1 MLKNGQPLFKIV
13 EKVIHKK
20 YTVGIILIAIYIVFL
35 FTIPPLLFEKSVTP
49 IISGITVIMVAIYV
63 LLGLDIIHRTV
74 IAMFGAILSIILAIG
89 LGSMQAEDS
98 LHFVIESVDFNTIG
112 LLLGMMIMVAILGE
126 TGVFHQIGIKLG
138 KISKGNVWILMLL
151 LCTFTS
157 VASMFVDNVTTI
169 LLMIP
174 VTLSITRTLGIHP
187 IPFIMAQVLVSN
199 IGGAATLIG
208 DPPNILIGSAAGI
221 DFNSFIIY
229 LGPTIAIIF
238 GFSLLLIKLFFRNEL
253 RGEQKLEHKE
263 HVEELMHRDE
273 NVILVHHKGLLVKSL
288 IVLIGVIVLFSL
300 QTVTHLEVAI
310 IAIGG
315 AAVLL
320 IISRVS
326 LERILHEVDWA
337 TLLFFVGLFVIVGVA
352 EHAGLITILAK
363 LAIDITGGNPWLTFV
378 MIVWL
383 AGIASA
389 FVDNIPFTT
398 TMIPLIH
405 TLNADPTI
413 AAAFGS
419 NSSFEYSPLWW
430 ALALGA
436 DLGGNGTLIGS
447 SAGVVAA
454 GLSEKFGHHIS
465 FTRWIRIGFPFM
477 IITLAIGTMV
487 LYGML
492 LLIP

>member
-1 MLKNGQPLFKIV
+1 MY
-13 EKVIHKK
+13 KK
-20 YTVGIILIAIYIVFL
+20 YSIGIILIAIYIVIL
-35 FTIPPLLFEKSVTP
+35 ITIPPLVFEKSVTP
-49 IISGITVIMVAIYV
+49 ILAGITVIMVAIYV

-74 IAMFGAILSIILAIG
+74 IAMFGAVLSIILAIV
-89 LGSMQAEDS
+89 LGSMVAEDS

-112 LLLGMMIMVAILGE
+112 LLLGMMILVAILGE
-126 TGVFHQIGIKLG
+126 TGVFHQVGIKLG

-157 VASMFVDNVTTI
+157 IASMFVDNVTTI

-221 DFNSFIIY
+221 DFNSFIVY
-229 LGPTIAIIF
+229 MGPTIAVVF
-238 GFSLLLIKLFFRNEL
+238 GFSLLLIKLFFKNEL
-253 RGEQKLEHKE
+253 KSEQKLEQKE
-263 HVEELMHRDE
+263 DVQELMHRDE
-273 NVILVHHKGLLVKSL
+273 NVIVIHHKGLLIKSL
-288 IVLIGVIVLFSL
+288 IVLVGVIILFSL
-300 QTVTHLEVAI
+300 QTITHLEVSI
-310 IAIGG
+310 VAIGG

-363 LAIDITGGNPWLTFV
+363 LAIGITGGDPWITFV
-378 MIVWL
+378 MVIWL

-405 TLNADPTI
+405 TLNVDPTI
-413 AAAFGS
+413 A
-419 NSSFEYSPLWW
+419 SSFGPESGFQFSPLWW

-454 GLSEKFGHHIS
+454 GLSQKFGHHIS
-465 FTRWIRIGFPFM
+465 FVRWIKIGFPFM
-477 IITLAIGTMV
+477 LITLVVGTVV
-487 LYGML
+487 LYGFL
-492 LLIP
+492 LLIQ

>member
-1 MLKNGQPLFKIV
+1 MQ
-13 EKVIHKK
+13 KK
-20 YTVGIILIAIYIVFL
+20 YLVGILLIAIYVVILV
-35 FTIPPLLFEKSVTP
+35 TVPPLLYEKSVTP
-49 IISGITVIMVAIYV
+49 ILAGITVIMVAIYV

-74 IAMFGAILSIILAIG
+74 IAMFGAVLSIILAII
-89 LGSMQAEDS
+89 LGSIAAEDS
-98 LHFVIESVDFNTIG
+98 LDFVIESVDFNTIG

-126 TGVFHQIGIKLG
+126 TGVFHQVGIKLG
-138 KISKGNVWILMLL
+138 KISKGNVWTLMLL

-169 LLMIP
+169 LLMVP
-174 VTLSITRTLGIHP
+174 VTISITRTLGINP

-221 DFNSFIIY
+221 DFNSFLIY
-229 LGPTIAIIF
+229 MGPTIAIVF
-238 GFSLLLIKLFFRNEL
+238 VFSLLLIRIFFNKDL
-253 RGEQKLEHKE
+253 KSAQKLEQQE
-263 HVEELMHRDE
+263 DIQELMHRDE
-273 NVILVHHKGLLVKSL
+273 NAILIHHKGLLIKSL
-288 IVLIGVIVLFSL
+288 IVLVGVVILFSL
-300 QTVTHLEVAI
+300 QTITHLEVSI

-326 LERILHEVDWA
+326 LEKILHEVDWA

-352 EHAGLITILAK
+352 EHAGLITILAN
-363 LAIDITGGNPWLTFV
+363 LALDITGGDPWLTFTMV
-378 MIVWL
+378 IWL
-383 AGIASA
+383 AGVASA

-413 AAAFGS
+413 AASFGPES
-419 NSSFEYSPLWW
+419 GFEFSPLWW

-436 DLGGNGTLIGS
+436 DFGGNGTLIGS

-465 FTRWIRIGFPFM
+465 FTRWIRVGFPFM
-477 IITLAIGTMV
+477 LITLAIGTIV
-487 LYGML
+487 LYGFL
-492 LLIP
+492 LLIH

>member
-1 MLKNGQPLFKIV
+1 M
-13 EKVIHKK
+13 HKK
-20 YTVGIILIAIYIVFL
+20 YSIGILLIAIYIIIL
-35 FTIPPLLFEKSVTP
+35 FTIPPLVFEKSVTP
-49 IISGITVIMVAIYV
+49 ILAGITLIMVAIYV

-74 IAMFGAILSIILAIG
+74 IAMFGAVLSIILAIT
-89 LGSMQAEDS
+89 LGSIHAEDS
-98 LHFVIESVDFNTIG
+98 LDFVIESVDFNTIG

-126 TGVFHQIGIKLG
+126 TGIFHQVGIKLG

-169 LLMIP
+169 LLMVP
-174 VTLSITRTLGIHP
+174 VTISITRTLGINP

-199 IGGAATLIG
+199 IGGAATLVG

-221 DFNSFIIY
+221 DFNSFLVY
-229 LGPTIAIIF
+229 MGPTVAIVF
-238 GFSLLLIKLFFRNEL
+238 GFSLLLIRIFFNKEL
-253 RGEQKLEHKE
+253 KGIQKLEQQE
-263 HVEELMHRDE
+263 DIQELMHRDE
-273 NVILVHHKGLLVKSL
+273 NAILIHHKGLLIKSL
-288 IVLIGVIVLFSL
+288 IVLVGVVILFSL
-300 QTVTHLEVAI
+300 QTITHLEVSI

-326 LERILHEVDWA
+326 LEKILHEVDWA

-352 EHAGLITILAK
+352 EHAGLITILAN
-363 LAIDITGGNPWLTFV
+363 LALDVTGGDPWLTFGMV
-378 MIVWL
+378 MWL
-383 AGIASA
+383 AGVASA

-405 TLNADPTI
+405 TLNVDPNI
-413 AAAFGS
+413 AASFGPES
-419 NSSFEYSPLWW
+419 GFEFSPLWW

-454 GLSEKFGHHIS
+454 GLSEKFGNHIS

-477 IITLAIGTMV
+477 LITLAIGNVV
-487 LYGML
+487 LYGFL
-492 LLIP
+492 LLMH

>member
-1 MLKNGQPLFKIV
+1 M
-13 EKVIHKK
+13 HKK
-20 YTVGIILIAIYIVFL
+20 YSIGMILIAIYIVFV
-35 FTIPPLLFEKSVTP
+35 FTIPPLVFEKSVTP
-49 IISGITVIMVAIYV
+49 ILAGITIIMVAIYV
-63 LLGLDIIHRTV
+63 ILGLDIIHRTV
-74 IAMFGAILSIILAIG
+74 IAMFGAVLSIILAII
-89 LGSMQAEDS
+89 LGSMVAEDS

-112 LLLGMMIMVAILGE
+112 LLLGMMILVAILGE
-126 TGVFHQIGIKLG
+126 TGVFHQVGIKLG

-157 VASMFVDNVTTI
+157 IASMFVDNVTTI

-187 IPFIMAQVLVSN
+187 IPFIIAQVLVSN

-221 DFNSFIIY
+221 DFNSFIVY
-229 LGPTIAIIF
+229 MGPTIAVVF
-238 GFSLLLIKLFFRNEL
+238 GFSLLLIKLFFKNEL
-253 RGEQKLEHKE
+253 KSEQKLEQKE
-263 HVEELMHRDE
+263 DVQELMHRDE
-273 NVILVHHKGLLVKSL
+273 NVIVIHHKGLLIKSL
-288 IVLIGVIVLFSL
+288 IVLVGVIIMFSL
-300 QTVTHLEVAI
+300 QTITHLEVSI
-310 IAIGG
+310 VAIGG

-363 LAIDITGGNPWLTFV
+363 LAIGITGGDPWITFV
-378 MIVWL
+378 MVIWL

-405 TLNADPTI
+405 TLNVDPTI
-413 AAAFGS
+413 A
-419 NSSFEYSPLWW
+419 SSFGPESGFQFSPLWW

-454 GLSEKFGHHIS
+454 GLSQKFGHHIS
-465 FTRWIRIGFPFM
+465 FVRWIKIGFPFM
-477 IITLAIGTMV
+477 LITLVVGTVV
-487 LYGML
+487 LYGFL
-492 LLIP
+492 LLMQ

>member
-1 MLKNGQPLFKIV
+1 M
-13 EKVIHKK
+13 HKK
-20 YTVGIILIAIYIVFL
+20 YSIGIILIAVYIVFL
-35 FTIPPLLFEKSVTP
+35 FIIPPLVFEKSVTP
-49 IISGITVIMVAIYV
+49 ILAGITVIMIAIYV

-74 IAMFGAILSIILAIG
+74 IAMFGAILSIILAIA
-89 LGSMQAEDS
+89 LGSMVAEDS

-126 TGVFHQIGIKLG
+126 TGVFHQVGIKLG

-169 LLMIP
+169 LLMVP

-221 DFNSFIIY
+221 DFNSFLIY
-229 LGPTIAIIF
+229 MGPTVAIVF
-238 GFSLLLIKLFFRNEL
+238 GFSLLLIKFFFKKEL
-253 RGEQKLEHKE
+253 QSEQKLEQKE
-263 HVEELMHRDE
+263 DIQVLMHRDE
-273 NVILVHHKGLLVKSL
+273 NAILIHHKGLLMKSL
-288 IVLIGVIVLFSL
+288 IVLVGVIILFSL
-300 QTVTHLEVAI
+300 QTITHLEVSI

-326 LERILHEVDWA
+326 LEKILHEVDWA

-352 EHAGLITILAK
+352 EHAGLITILAN
-363 LAIDITGGNPWLTFV
+363 LSLDITGGDPWLTFV
-378 MIVWL
+378 MVIWL

-405 TLNADPTI
+405 TLNGDPTI
-413 AAAFGS
+413 AASFGVDS
-419 NSSFEYSPLWW
+419 GYQFSPLWW

-465 FTRWIRIGFPFM
+465 FIRWIRIGFPFM
-477 IITLAIGTMV
+477 LITLAIGTIV
-487 LYGML
+487 LYGL
-492 LLIP
+492 LLFLY

>member
-1 MLKNGQPLFKIV
+1 MQ
-13 EKVIHKK
+13 KK
-20 YTVGIILIAIYIVFL
+20 YSIGILLIAIYIVVI
-35 FTIPPLLFEKSVTP
+35 FTIPPLVFEKSVTP
-49 IISGITVIMVAIYV
+49 IIVGITVIMVAIYV
-63 LLGLDIIHRTV
+63 LLGLDVIHRTI
-74 IAMFGAILSIILAIG
+74 IAIFGAILSVILAII
-89 LGSMQAEDS
+89 LGSFQAEDS
-98 LHFVIESVDFNTIG
+98 LDFVIESIDFNTIG
-112 LLLGMMIMVAILGE
+112 LLLGMMILVAILGE

-157 VASMFVDNVTTI
+157 VTSMFVDNVTTI
-169 LLMIP
+169 LLMVP

-229 LGPTIAIIF
+229 MGPTIAVVF
-238 GFSLLLIKLFFRNEL
+238 GFSLLLIKLFFRNQL
-253 RGEQKLEHKE
+253 RGEQQLEQKE
-263 HVEELMHRDE
+263 DVEELMQRDE
-273 NVILVHHKGLLVKSL
+273 DVIVVHHKGLLIKSL
-288 IVLIGVIVLFSL
+288 IVLVGVIILFSL
-300 QTVTHLEVAI
+300 QTITHLEVSIVAM
-310 IAIGG
+310 GG

-320 IISRVS
+320 IISKVS
-326 LERILHEVDWA
+326 LEKILHEVDWA

-352 EHAGLITILAK
+352 EHAGLITILAN
-363 LAIDITGGNPWLTFV
+363 LAIDITGGDPWITFLMV
-378 MIVWL
+378 IWL
-383 AGIASA
+383 SGIASA

-405 TLNADPTI
+405 TLNEEPSI
-413 AAAFGS
+413 A
-419 NSSFEYSPLWW
+419 SSFGPESGFQFSPLWW

-454 GLSEKFGHHIS
+454 GLSEKFGRHIS

-477 IITLAIGTMV
+477 IITLAIGTIV
-487 LYGML
+487 LYGFL
-492 LLIP
+492 LLLH

>member
-1 MLKNGQPLFKIV
+1 M
-13 EKVIHKK
+13 HKK
-20 YTVGIILIAIYIVFL
+20 YSIGIILIAIYIVFL
-35 FTIPPLLFEKSVTP
+35 IIIPPLVFEKSVTP
-49 IISGITVIMVAIYV
+49 ILAGITLIMVGIYV

-74 IAMFGAILSIILAIG
+74 IAMFGAVLSIILAII
-89 LGSMQAEDS
+89 LGSMVAEDS

-112 LLLGMMIMVAILGE
+112 LLLGMMILVAILGE
-126 TGVFHQIGIKLG
+126 TGVFHQVGIKLG

-157 VASMFVDNVTTI
+157 IASMFVDNVTTI

-221 DFNSFIIY
+221 DFNSFIVY
-229 LGPTIAIIF
+229 MGPTIAVVF
-238 GFSLLLIKLFFRNEL
+238 GFSLLLIKLFFKNEL
-253 RGEQKLEHKE
+253 KSEQKLEQKE
-263 HVEELMHRDE
+263 DVQELMHRDE
-273 NVILVHHKGLLVKSL
+273 NAIVIHHKGLLIKSL
-288 IVLIGVIVLFSL
+288 IVLVGVIILFSL
-300 QTVTHLEVAI
+300 QTITHLEVSI
-310 IAIGG
+310 VAIGG

-363 LAIDITGGNPWLTFV
+363 LAIGITGGDPWITFV
-378 MIVWL
+378 MVIWL

-405 TLNADPTI
+405 TLNVDPII
-413 AAAFGS
+413 A
-419 NSSFEYSPLWW
+419 SSFGPESGFQFSPLWW

-454 GLSEKFGHHIS
+454 GLSQKFGHHIS
-465 FTRWIRIGFPFM
+465 FVRWIKIGFPFM
-477 IITLAIGTMV
+477 LITLVVGTVV
-487 LYGML
+487 LYGFL
-492 LLIP
+492 LLIQ

>member
-1 MLKNGQPLFKIV
+1 MY
-13 EKVIHKK
+13 KK
-20 YTVGIILIAIYIVFL
+20 YSIGIILIAIYIVIL
-35 FTIPPLLFEKSVTP
+35 ITIPPLVFEKSVTP
-49 IISGITVIMVAIYV
+49 ILAGITVIMVAIYV

-74 IAMFGAILSIILAIG
+74 IAMFGAVLSIILAIV
-89 LGSMQAEDS
+89 LGSMVAEDS

-112 LLLGMMIMVAILGE
+112 LLLGMMILVAILGE
-126 TGVFHQIGIKLG
+126 TGVFHQVGIKLG

-157 VASMFVDNVTTI
+157 IASMFVDNVTTI

-221 DFNSFIIY
+221 DFNSFIVY
-229 LGPTIAIIF
+229 MGPTIAVVF
-238 GFSLLLIKLFFRNEL
+238 GFSLLLIKLFFKNEL
-253 RGEQKLEHKE
+253 KSEQKLEQKE
-263 HVEELMHRDE
+263 DVQELMHRDE
-273 NVILVHHKGLLVKSL
+273 NAIVIHHKGLLIKSL
-288 IVLIGVIVLFSL
+288 IVLVGVIILFSL
-300 QTVTHLEVAI
+300 QTITHLEVSI
-310 IAIGG
+310 VAIGG

-363 LAIDITGGNPWLTFV
+363 LAIGITGGDPWITFV
-378 MIVWL
+378 MVIWL

-405 TLNADPTI
+405 TLNVDPTI
-413 AAAFGS
+413 A
-419 NSSFEYSPLWW
+419 SSFGPESGFQFSPLWW

-454 GLSEKFGHHIS
+454 GLSQKFGHHIS
-465 FTRWIRIGFPFM
+465 FVRWIKIGFPFM
-477 IITLAIGTMV
+477 LITLVVGTVV
-487 LYGML
+487 LYGFL
-492 LLIP
+492 LLIQ